1 MTNRAVYA
9 VVAAG
14 AIAFT
19 AGLLSLQ
26 GCALFAPSHEDL
38 MAYCVK
44 DPTVMKRAAELGMT
58 PEELCDKLLRDE
70 STAASCDG
78 GDAGACPIR

>member
-1 MTNRAVYA
+1 MTRRAVQVA
-9 VVAAG
+9 VAVG

-26 GCALFAPSHEDL
+26 GCALFAPSRDDL

-44 DPTVMKRAAELGMT
+44 DPTVVKRAAELGMT

-70 STAASCDG
+70 STASCDG